1 MFGSVKRMLGITN
14 YLRVDD
20 NVLWLVTSCL
30 FPLSTLHFH
39 IWHLDDIVTIMIF
52 EISPTH
58 LPVLLLQLGSGRK
71 SGTGE
76 PLSPPLS
83 TTIVHRVV
91 YIALHHHHH
100 LHGALYSVA
109 PPPFHCTSPP
119 PPCIVQCIVQCTTT
133 TIAVHN
139 ITPSLPPSCSPPCIM
154 QCTLHCA
161 STTTLQCTL
170 HTAPCTTISCILL
183 YWTALHCTMQ

>member
-1 MFGSVKRMLGITN
+1 
-14 YLRVDD
+14 
-20 NVLWLVTSCL
+20 
-30 FPLSTLHFH
+30 
-39 IWHLDDIVTIMIF
+39 MIF
-52 EISPTH
+52 KISPTH

-76 PLSPPLS
+76 PLSHPLS

-119 PPCIVQCIVQCTTT
+119 PPCIVQCTTT
-133 TIAVHN
+133 STIAQHN

-161 STTTLQCTL
+161 STTTLHCTL

-183 YWTALHCTMQ
+183 YWTALHCTALHNEIDNVYYTLHNVHCTEWHVLCNAHYATALVQ